1 MTADQTSDRAA
12 GAAAGPRA
20 PTGRQVGLRREG
32 GRRLAGL
39 VRRGAA
45 PVVLVLVVALGA
57 VVFGDSFASAGN
69 FANIA
74 ISSSFLALVAVGMTF
89 VIISGGIDLS
99 VGSVLALG
107 GVLAAYGSRWGS
119 AGALLLPLVVC
130 GLIGLTQG
138 LLIAKA
144 RMAPFIVTLAGLLFA
159 RGLAL
164 AVSDEGNTT
173 YLIRSGMLVG
183 RLGQGTVLGVGLP
196 VLFALVAFAVGLVV
210 LNRTRSGQ
218 AVFAIGGSQD
228 AAELMGL
235 PVARIKVGIYVASG
249 LLAGFAG
256 VLVAA
261 RSSSGLPT
269 VGDGLELQAIAAVVI
284 GGTLLSGGA
293 GTLSGTLAGVLL
305 LGVIQNLINQVGTL
319 SSYYQ
324 QVVSGAFLI
333 VVVIVQAWISR
344 RQRR

>member
-107 GVLAAYGSRWGS
+107 GVLTAYGSRWGS

-173 YLIRSGMLVG
+173 YLIQSGMLVG